1 MSKHNDGKPRG
12 LGIFSGGLDS
22 ILAALVLRRAGV
34 EVEAITF
41 ETPFFGAAQ
50 ARVSAKQIGLPLR
63 VAPVGP
69 VHLELVK
76 QPDHGYGSNM
86 NPCIDCH
93 AFMFQR
99 AGQVMEAEGFDF
111 LYSGEVL
118 GQRPMS
124 QNKQALVT
132 VARISGYR
140 DSILRPLSAQNLP
153 ITSMEES
160 GLVNRE
166 LLLNFSGR
174 SRKPQMAL
182 AEDLGVTDYPSPAG
196 GCLLTEPGF
205 SRRLKDLLEHEP
217 EAGVA
222 EVELLKH
229 GRHLRL
235 SPLVKLVV
243 GRKESENK
251 ALEDMAQRLD
261 PDKVLKLHALG
272 VPGPLGLY
280 LGPAEGKEL
289 AQAAAI
295 VAGYG
300 KTKPG
305 DVVKVQ
311 VSGGQALSVEALH
324 RRLAAPLLL

>member
-1 MSKHNDGKPRG
+1 MSKHNDGKPRA

-22 ILAALVLRRAGV
+22 MLASLVLRRAGV

-41 ETPFFGAAQ
+41 ETPFFGAGR
-50 ARVSAKQIGLPLR
+50 ARVSAKHIGLPLR

-93 AFMFQR
+93 AFMFKH

-140 DSILRPLSAQNLP
+140 DSILRPLSAQKLP
-153 ITSMEES
+153 ITPMEES

-166 LLLNFSGR
+166 LLLDFSGR

-182 AEDLGVTDYPSPAG
+182 ADELEVTDYPAPAG

-205 SRRLKDLLEHEP
+205 SRRLKDLLEHDP

-235 SPLVKLVV
+235 SPRVKLVV

-251 ALEDMAQRLD
+251 ALEELAQRLD
-261 PDKVLKLHALG
+261 PGKTLKLHALG

-280 LGPAEGKEL
+280 LGPAEGQEL

-305 DVVKVQ
+305 EMAKVQ
-311 VSGGQALSVEALH
+311 VSGGQELSVEALH

>member
-1 MSKHNDGKPRG
+1 MSEQNPQKPRA

-22 ILAALVLRRAGV
+22 MLASLVLSRAGV
-34 EVEAITF
+34 AVEAITF
-41 ETPFFGAAQ
+41 ETPFFGAARAQ
-50 ARVSAKQIGLPLR
+50 ASAKHIGLPLR
-63 VAPVGP
+63 VAQVGP
-69 VHLELVK
+69 VHLEIVK

-93 AFMFQR
+93 AFMFKH
-99 AGQVMEAEGFDF
+99 AGQVMATEGFDF

-124 QNKQALVT
+124 QNKQALAT
-132 VARISGYR
+132 VAKISGFK
-140 DSILRPLSAQNLP
+140 DFILRPLSARKLP
-153 ITSMEES
+153 ITPMEES
-160 GLVNRE
+160 GLVQRE
-166 LLLNFSGR
+166 LLLDFSGR

-182 AEDLGVTDYPSPAG
+182 AAELGVTDYPAPAG

-205 SRRLKDLLEHEP
+205 SRRLKDLLEHDP
-217 EAGVA
+217 SAGVA

-235 SPLVKLVV
+235 SPVAKLVV
-243 GRKESENK
+243 GRKEAENR
-251 ALEDMAQRLD
+251 ALEELAGRL
-261 PDKVLKLHALG
+261 PPGKVLKLHAKG

-280 LGPAEGKEL
+280 LGPAEGEDL
-289 AQAAAI
+289 MRAAAI

-300 KTKPG
+300 KAQPG
-305 DVVKVQ
+305 DTVTVR
-311 VSGGQALSVEALH
+311 VSGGRELQVEARH